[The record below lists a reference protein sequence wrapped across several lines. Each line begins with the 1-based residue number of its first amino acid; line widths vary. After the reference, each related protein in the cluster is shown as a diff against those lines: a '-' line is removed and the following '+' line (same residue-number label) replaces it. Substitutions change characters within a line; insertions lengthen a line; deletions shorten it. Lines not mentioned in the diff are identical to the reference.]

1 MIWLW
6 RNSPGKLHLKIQSHL
21 GDKEGTY
28 HQIWAA
34 CWGKLYL
41 KSPLWA
47 WLTMP
52 EDTKLRWTVLIA
64 LFPDFTWKWDADA
77 LPVPLIRLDLD
88 HHHSS
93 LTWLWAPVSL
103 PACAHHTHPWKVLV
117 SGWEGQGNF
126 QEISQMHRTWG
137 SISFSAR
144 RSTFFLFLLFTGF
157 QSLMKDLCEQVIQC
171 KVDDALQCFLKSNTF
186 MSWYSRKLPIIIL
199 IPLGLNS
206 RRIN

>member
-47 WLTMP
+47 WLNMP

-117 SGWEGQGNF
+117 SGWERQGNF

-144 RSTFFLFLLFTGF
+144 RSTFFSFSVIYWLPKFDERSLWAGNSMQSGWCPSVFLEIKHFHELIF
-157 QSLMKDLCEQVIQC
+157 QETTNYHFDPFRI
-171 KVDDALQCFLKSNTF
+171 
-186 MSWYSRKLPIIIL
+186 KL
-199 IPLGLNS
+199 
-206 RRIN
+206 